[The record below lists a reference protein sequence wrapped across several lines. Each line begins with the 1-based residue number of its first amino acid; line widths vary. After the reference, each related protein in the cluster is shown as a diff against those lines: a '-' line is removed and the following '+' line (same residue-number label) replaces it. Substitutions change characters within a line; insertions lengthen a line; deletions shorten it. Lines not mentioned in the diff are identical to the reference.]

1 MTKNTVAGAELDKIL
16 DRLQNDAAF
25 REKLLGDP
33 AAALA
38 EHGVEI
44 DPATI
49 PAVRTLPAAGAIA
62 QQREALKAKVD
73 GRAGLALFLL
83 SA

>member
-1 MTKNTVAGAELDKIL
+1 MSKNTVAGAQLDKIL
-16 DRLQNDAAF
+16 DRLQNDPAF
-25 REKLLGDP
+25 REKLLGNP

-38 EHGVEI
+38 EHGVDV
-44 DPATI
+44 DPSTI
-49 PAVRTLPAAGAIA
+49 PVVRTLAPADTIAG
-62 QQREALKAKVD
+62 QRDALKAKLD

>member
-1 MTKNTVAGAELDKIL
+1 MAKNTVAGAQLDKIL
-16 DRLQNDAAF
+16 DRLQNDPAF
-25 REKLLGDP
+25 REKLLGNP

-38 EHGVEI
+38 EHGVDV
-44 DPATI
+44 DPSTI
-49 PAVRTLPAAGAIA
+49 PAVRTLPSADAVAG
-62 QQREALKAKVD
+62 QRDALKAKLD

>member
-1 MTKNTVAGAELDKIL
+1 MAKNTVAGAQLDKIL
-16 DRLQNDAAF
+16 DRLQNDPAF
-25 REKLLGDP
+25 REKLLGNP

-38 EHGVEI
+38 EHGVDV
-44 DPATI
+44 DPSTI
-49 PAVRTLPAAGAIA
+49 PTVRTLPPAGAIA
-62 QQREALKAKVD
+62 GQRDALKAKLD